1 MWWRRN
7 EILLQ
12 QFVLHQQQFWR
23 YLQIRHLLT
32 ETFAPPCSDLSRCSW
47 NILMNDKETSQELR
61 TRLMQWVNRVCWS
74 QGEIKGQNCW
84 SCGTSVGTLLHMLWS
99 SPVAQKFWSAVYE
112 NIKMIL
118 KLDVTFC
125 PSLFVLGDTLPLK
138 SLAASHSD
146 WVQTSLMLGRKLIVT
161 EWKAITLP
169 AREWFSQ
176 LGIVV
181 ALEDLRLSNQM
192 EQYYSKW
199 VNYISFVK
207 SPWCNYMTVGR
218 DQKQS

>member
-1 MWWRRN
+1 
-7 EILLQ
+7 
-12 QFVLHQQQFWR
+12 
-23 YLQIRHLLT
+23 
-32 ETFAPPCSDLSRCSW
+32 
-47 NILMNDKETSQELR
+47 
-61 TRLMQWVNRVCWS
+61 
-74 QGEIKGQNCW
+74 
-84 SCGTSVGTLLHMLWS
+84 MLWS

-146 WVQTSLMLGRKLIVT
+146 WVQTSFMLGRKLIVT
-161 EWKAITLP
+161 EWKAISLP
-169 AREWFSQ
+169 PVREWFSQ

-181 ALEDLRLSNQM
+181 ALEDLWLSNQV
-192 EQYYSKW
+192 EQFYSEW

-207 SPWCNYMTVGR
+207 SP
-218 DQKQS
+218 